1 MNPIR
6 LIRYGCGVLIV
17 ICFFL
22 PWIDLGMMG
31 ELMSGMAAL
40 AGESVSSTMSGFQ
53 LAKGNDLGIIEA
65 KPLLFAVVV
74 LGVIVSLYDKRWVIT
89 VCSILAIGL
98 ILIYTPSLKAE
109 AQEMGATGWA
119 VGRVLTVISFAILMV
134 TGFLGKESSQA

>member
-6 LIRYGCGVLIV
+6 LIRYGCGALIV

-22 PWIDLGMMG
+22 PWLDLGMMG

-40 AGESVSSTMSGFQ
+40 AGETVSSTMSGFQ
-53 LAKGNDLGIIEA
+53 LAKGNDLGMEA
-65 KPLLFAVVV
+65 SPLLFAVVV
-74 LGVIVSLYDKRWVIT
+74 LGVIVCFANKRWAIT

-98 ILIYTPSLKAE
+98 ILLFTPGFREGAP
-109 AQEMGATGWA
+109 EMGQNDWA
-119 VGRVLTVISFAILMV
+119 VGRVLTVISFGIVMV